1 MKDQPN
7 TIDHAAEAIT
17 RDILADPAV
26 RERLRA
32 LVLAAFRCNT
42 DLEHHEHE
50 LASLKDRV
58 AYLEAQGE
66 QKR

>member
-1 MKDQPN
+1 MMQTKLDMRAFQ
-7 TIDHAAEAIT
+7 
-17 RDILADPAV
+17 RRAD
-26 RERLRA
+26 RA
-32 LVLAAFRCNT
+32 LEDLALTITDLILMVERCNT

-58 AYLEAQGE
+58 AYLEAKGE